1 MVPPGA
7 PLRLMAVRSFVAVVR
22 PEQPGTVGRARDRN
36 QGLGRGWFRWEE
48 ENSPAEP
55 SQGWLDQGHLGSNIS
70 VESRSL
76 RNDLC

>member
-1 MVPPGA
+1 
-7 PLRLMAVRSFVAVVR
+7 MAVQSFVAVV
-22 PEQPGTVGRARDRN
+22 PSEQPGAVECERDRDQN
-36 QGLGRGWFRWEE
+36 LGRGWFRWEE

-55 SQGWLDQGHLGSNIS
+55 SQGWLDQGHLGTIIS